1 MKKRKSKG
9 RDGVND
15 EEVVAHK
22 TAEARKGA
30 RTGFCKF
37 LRFLGG
43 KEELFRAS
51 DGGKAL
57 AGVNGDF
64 FGTSRGGLLDGC

>member
-1 MKKRKSKG
+1 MQMRWTRLMKKRKSKG
-9 RDGVND
+9 LDGVND

-22 TAEARKGA
+22 TAESRKGA

-43 KEELFRAS
+43 RKRIISRERRRQGP
-51 DGGKAL
+51 GGRKWRFL
-57 AGVNGDF
+57 
-64 FGTSRGGLLDGC
+64 RY